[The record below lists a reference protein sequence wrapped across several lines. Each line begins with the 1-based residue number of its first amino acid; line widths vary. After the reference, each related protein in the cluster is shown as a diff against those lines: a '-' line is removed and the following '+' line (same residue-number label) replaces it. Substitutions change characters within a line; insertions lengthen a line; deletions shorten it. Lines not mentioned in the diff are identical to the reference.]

1 MITVFDV
8 AGSLLQHA
16 RKESLSPLKLQKLAF
31 YSFGWYGHL
40 TGDKLFRDQ
49 FYAMEYG
56 PVVSPLL
63 SAHSRRQ
70 DVTKSEL
77 EDHQG
82 RELCV
87 QDDYAA
93 EVVDAIWQ
101 SYGAY
106 NPRDLIE
113 MTHCEEPWDIA
124 WNKTR
129 PDWAKRSD
137 LSSDDIVAHFR
148 SKRTSTYIFDG
159 RTVVVPVLALL
170 PDRRATCVS
179 DASLDSMETADSRIP
194 AAHSA
199 RAADLR
205 RKFLIDA

>member
-40 TGDKLFRDQ
+40 TGDKLFHDQ

-63 SAHSRRQ
+63 SAHSGRQ
-70 DVTKSEL
+70 DVSKAEL
-77 EDHQG
+77 ENHQG
-82 RELCV
+82 RELRV

-101 SYGAY
+101 SYGSY
-106 NPRDLIE
+106 SHSLLIE
-113 MTHCEEPWDIA
+113 MTHCERPWDVA
-124 WNKTR
+124 WNKNR

-148 SKRTSTYIFDG
+148 SKRTSTYIFDD
-159 RTVVVPVLALL
+159 RTVTVPVLALL
-170 PDRRATCVS
+170 PDRRKTSVS
-179 DASLDSMETADSRIP
+179 ELSLDSMESSVSCVP
-194 AAHSA
+194 AAHLT
-199 RAADLR
+199 RAAELR